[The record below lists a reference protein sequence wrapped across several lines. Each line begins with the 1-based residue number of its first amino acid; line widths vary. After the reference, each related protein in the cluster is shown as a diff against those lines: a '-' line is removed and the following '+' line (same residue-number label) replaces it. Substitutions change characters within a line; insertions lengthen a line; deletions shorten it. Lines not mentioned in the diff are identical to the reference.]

1 MWGLAGFLHPLWQW
15 TDYIWVGIILW
26 LLINQTIIF
35 IVLADV
41 IIQWIT
47 TICRPYLSNGTQW
60 QYLLLTLKVSKFW
73 PQRSFHELWG
83 KREKIK
89 NSFASWNRKEYM
101 TLASQDVL
109 PTASLGLWM
118 WCTFFCITSFFFF
131 KWHLLMDRGWRDWL
145 IVKRLLSSLGKSS
158 SQWGSPGLASHTSAR
173 PHIAFVLVS
182 GWTGLGSPS
191 LIDGKQNICLVDPGR
206 S

>member
-15 TDYIWVGIILW
+15 HDYIWVGIILW

-83 KREKIK
+83 KREKK
-89 NSFASWNRKEYM
+89 K
-101 TLASQDVL
+101 TVL
-109 PTASLGLWM
+109 LHETEKS
-118 WCTFFCITSFFFF
+118 T
-131 KWHLLMDRGWRDWL
+131 WHLLVRMFCQPLR
-145 IVKRLLSSLGKSS
+145 
-158 SQWGSPGLASHTSAR
+158 WGCECGARFSASHRFFFLSD
-173 PHIAFVLVS
+173 IYSWIVV
-182 GWTGLGSPS
+182 
-191 LIDGKQNICLVDPGR
+191 DGTD

>member
-1 MWGLAGFLHPLWQW
+1 MTVNWLHLGWDYFVTLNKPNYYIHRVGRCYHSVNNNNLQTVPEQW
-15 TDYIWVGIILW
+15 NTMIIPFV
-26 LLINQTIIF
+26 N
-35 IVLADV
+35 
-41 IIQWIT
+41 
-47 TICRPYLSNGTQW
+47 TQS
-60 QYLLLTLKVSKFW
+60 LKVLTTKKFPW
-73 PQRSFHELWG
+73 AVGEKG
-83 KREKIK
+83 KIT
-89 NSFASWNRKEYM
+89 NSFASWNRKENM

-145 IVKRLLSSLGKSS
+145 IVKRLLLSLGKSS